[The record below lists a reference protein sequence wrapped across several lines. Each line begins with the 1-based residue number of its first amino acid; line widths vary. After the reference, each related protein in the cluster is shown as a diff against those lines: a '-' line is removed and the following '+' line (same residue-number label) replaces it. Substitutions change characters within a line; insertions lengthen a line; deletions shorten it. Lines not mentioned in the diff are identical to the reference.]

1 MLTSY
6 VYGPFDK
13 LWEEAQVVPDGVL
26 PGQVSRL
33 GIEGVLVH
41 DVLNEGEGPV
51 FSNMIFS
58 S

>member
-1 MLTSY
+1 M
-6 VYGPFDK
+6 YGPFDK

-26 PGQVSRL
+26 PGQVSGL
-33 GIEGVLVH
+33 GVEGVLVH
-41 DVLNEGEGPV
+41 DVLNEGEGSV